1 MVSVNRTADE
11 GRWVWVDDDAVA
23 LNQTK
28 AMMSQFE
35 ADGTLPT
42 FGLTMGRASNA
53 NGTQCNRKL
62 ARWCDGYCSMDGS
75 QPPDPL
81 LSAGLLAER
90 HDLDYISQ
98 CFIWYTNGIYSRPL
112 GGRAGRL
119 LPRMGPGID
128 NKGYLVQ
135 ALREYEDLHGCQ
147 PFQVYPRALGLCPS
161 CFALTPNPHSSTRDP
176 RRPACDPAF

>member
-1 MVSVNRTADE
+1 MVAVNRPADE
-11 GRWVWVDDDAVA
+11 GRWVWVDGDALA

-35 ADGTLPT
+35 ADGTLPAL
-42 FGLTMGRASNA
+42 GLTRGRASNE
-53 NGTQCNRKL
+53 NGKKCVKKL
-62 ARWCDGYCSMDGS
+62 ARWCNGYCSMDGS

-81 LSAGLLAER
+81 LSAGRLAER

-98 CFIWYTNGIYSRPL
+98 CFIWYTNGIYSRAL
-112 GGRAGRL
+112 GGRGGRL

-135 ALREYEDLHGCQ
+135 ALRQYEDLHGCQ
-147 PFQVYPRALGLCPS
+147 PYQVYPRRTWCVSQLLCPEPS
-161 CFALTPNPHSSTRDP
+161 PHSSTHDP
-176 RRPACDPAF
+176 